1 MSNRTLVDKTTV
13 ARTGSEIDAPHATIW
28 RMTIRLSVRCRWPT
42 LSGSVVES
50 DGRKNQNRC
59 IAMAIHRDHMRDIR
73 ATAQSMLRS
82 SRQDFHQFL
91 PGEAP
96 LPGELYQSKRR
107 CRRWRFCGRATQDGL
122 GGKGLLLDI
131 GQGCP
136 RFGIGCSP
144 PQPASCHILG
154 GVCRQCAA
162 QGAIRTAP
170 VLPAGPSAEL
180 DRHIGYW
187 KLYATS
193 HGELDVN

>member
-13 ARTGSEIDAPHATIW
+13 ARTGSETNAPHATIW

-107 CRRWRFCGRATQDGL
+107 CRR
-122 GGKGLLLDI
+122 
-131 GQGCP
+131 
-136 RFGIGCSP
+136 
-144 PQPASCHILG
+144 
-154 GVCRQCAA
+154 AA
-162 QGAIRTAP
+162 QGPGRGGNPHGPGVAGRTQRGTRPPYRLLEAVCHESWGTRRQLSNSGGGSQRCP
-170 VLPAGPSAEL
+170 FALRSRLGTSCCRNGQIGTGL
-180 DRHIGYW
+180 DDPRQKYRTI
-187 KLYATS
+187 S
-193 HGELDVN
+193 V